1 MSTFFGS
8 YPFQKFRDLLGTPSV
23 EKLTGENILSS
34 LSLKADTV
42 LYYLPTRTSLMSWTI
57 CVRSVQYL
65 ELETIFLVPL
75 LSKISTIGTSKIE
88 TLNCKLYIKK
98 EACFN
103 NNQSKVSF
111 YVSLHTPITSKIVRD
126 VYRKC
131 IVFRFKCLGIKLLI
145 FKTSHSKTVN
155 SIIIIHLLCTDL
167 QICLSD
173 WGHMRK

>member
-8 YPFQKFRDLLGTPSV
+8 YPFQKFRDLETPSV

-34 LSLKADTV
+34 LFLKADTV

-65 ELETIFLVPL
+65 ELETI
-75 LSKISTIGTSKIE
+75 LSTSALKNIDSE
-88 TLNCKLYIKK
+88 DVKDRNVDLQVK
-98 EACFN
+98 EVCFN

-145 FKTSHSKTVN
+145 FKTSHS
-155 SIIIIHLLCTDL
+155 
-167 QICLSD
+167 
-173 WGHMRK
+173 